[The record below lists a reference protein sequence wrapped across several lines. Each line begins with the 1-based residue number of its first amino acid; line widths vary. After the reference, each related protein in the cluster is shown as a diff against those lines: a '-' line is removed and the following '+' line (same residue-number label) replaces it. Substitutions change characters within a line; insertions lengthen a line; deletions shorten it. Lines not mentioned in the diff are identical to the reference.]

1 MWFAV
6 YTVCHGK
13 TAVPDI
19 EPLGTWLSVCACFVC
34 ARCDLSHMCVFIR
47 PGQTALNHCRSQ
59 RQRKTLMLSH
69 SDTYLTPLSW
79 TLTVLRADVC
89 ALVCRAVTS
98 HQTAAPRPL
107 AYSLFSPLQSYFPSP
122 LFHFAVLFLQSFTS
136 IDINLT
142 LKDLDT
148 ESFHCMKHVGVVH
161 CRYTQSNRCRR
172 ILSILLCS
180 KCWTSTKQTEI

>member
-6 YTVCHGK
+6 YAVCHGK

-34 ARCDLSHMCVFIR
+34 ARCDLSHLCVFIR

-89 ALVCRAVTS
+89 VLVCRAVTS
-98 HQTAAPRPL
+98 HQTAAPRPWPT
-107 AYSLFSPLQSYFPSP
+107 ASSLPLQSYFPLP
-122 LFHFAVLFLQSFTS
+122 LFHFAVFVSAVPQQYWYQFNVEGSGCRIVSLHETCWSCALQ
-136 IDINLT
+136 
-142 LKDLDT
+142 
-148 ESFHCMKHVGVVH
+148 VH
-161 CRYTQSNRCRR
+161 QN
-172 ILSILLCS
+172 
-180 KCWTSTKQTEI
+180 KPVQTHPQHPPV